1 MAESLSALLR
11 EWHNFYLLIGG
22 AAASLAG
29 LMFVAISLGS
39 GTITPKNLKA
49 LEVFVNPTLIHFIYV
64 LVAALVIVIPTATWT
79 RLGVLLVL
87 VGLISTGRT
96 IGMIPYLRQQ
106 HRAHAIDSDDWT
118 WYLVAP
124 GVSYLLFVGTGIGFL
139 LRLSLALDG
148 LAVAS
153 ILLLIAGIRNAW
165 DFVTYLLLRQG
176 DPPSP

>member
-1 MAESLSALLR
+1 MPESLSALLR

-39 GTITPKNLKA
+39 GTITPKNLQA
-49 LEVFVNPTLIHFIYV
+49 LRVFVNPTLIHFIYV
-64 LVAALVIVIPTATWT
+64 LVAALVIVIPTWT
-79 RLGVLLVL
+79 RLGILLVL

-106 HRAHAIDSDDWT
+106 HRAHTIDSDDWT
-118 WYLVAP
+118 WYLLAP
-124 GVSYLLFVGTGIGFL
+124 AVSYLLFVGTGIGFL
-139 LRLSLALDG
+139 LRISLALDG

-176 DPPSP
+176 DPP

>member
-1 MAESLSALLR
+1 MPDSLSPLLH

-39 GTITPKNLKA
+39 GTITPKNLEA
-49 LEVFVNPTLIHFIYV
+49 LRVFVNPTLIHFIYV

-79 RLGVLLVL
+79 RLGILLVL
-87 VGLISTGRT
+87 VGLISTVRT
-96 IGMIPYLRQQ
+96 ISMIPYLRQQ
-106 HRAHAIDSDDWT
+106 HREHLIDTDDWT
-118 WYLVAP
+118 WYLLAP
-124 GVSYLLFVGTGIGFL
+124 SVSYLLFVGTGIGFL
-139 LRLSLALDG
+139 LRLGLALDG

-165 DFVTYLLLRQG
+165 DFVTWLVLRKN
-176 DPPSP
+176 DPPGQ

>member
-1 MAESLSALLR
+1 MPDSLSLLLR

-39 GTITPKNLKA
+39 GTITPKNIQA
-49 LEVFVNPTLIHFIYV
+49 LRVFVNPTLIHFIYV

-79 RLGVLLVL
+79 RLGILLVL

-106 HRAHAIDSDDWT
+106 HRIKAIDSDDWT
-118 WYLVAP
+118 WYLFAP
-124 GVSYLLFVGTGIGFL
+124 AVSYLLFIGTGIGFL
-139 LRLSLALDG
+139 LQISLALDG
-148 LAVAS
+148 LAIAS

-165 DFVTYLLLRQG
+165 DFVTYLLLQQG
-176 DPPSP
+176 DPPGS

>member
-1 MAESLSALLR
+1 MPDSLSPLLR

-39 GTITPKNLKA
+39 GTITPKNLHG
-49 LEVFVNPTLIHFIYV
+49 LRVFVNPTLIHFIYV

-79 RLGVLLVL
+79 RLGILLML
-87 VGLISTGRT
+87 VGLISTGRV

-106 HRAHAIDSDDWT
+106 HREHTIDTDDWT
-118 WYLVAP
+118 WYLIAP
-124 GVSYLLFVGTGIGFL
+124 LVSYLLFVGTGIGFL
-139 LRLSLALDG
+139 LRISWALDG

-165 DFVTYLLLRQG
+165 DFVTWLLLRQS
-176 DPPSP
+176 DPPRP